1 MSGDIVLLL
10 GADQLLLGVTIWI
23 LAMEVRSARGRSR
36 RMAEQATRQRGEL
49 EFQVHSAIK
58 QEQAQM
64 ARELHDV
71 VAHHLTVIVAGA
83 SAAKRMTESGE
94 SASALATI
102 ETVGREALVEL
113 RLLLGRLH
121 AEQDE
126 LSPPGLDQLPVLM
139 ARVQH
144 AGLPVLLTVQGDR
157 RPLPH
162 GVETN
167 AYRII
172 QEALTNVLK
181 HAGPT
186 TAGVLVGYRPGSLR
200 LHIHDEGGG
209 GSGFFDGHGLRG
221 MRQRAAQ
228 LGGRIAVGP
237 GPEGGFQVAVDLP
250 VESG

>member
-10 GADQLLLGVTIWI
+10 GGHQLLLGVTIWV
-23 LAMEVRSARGRSR
+23 LSMAVRSARARSKR
-36 RMAEQATRQRGEL
+36 IEEAAARQRSEL
-49 EFQVHSAIK
+49 KFRIHSAIMR
-58 QEQAQM
+58 EQAHI

-71 VAHHLTVIVAGA
+71 VAHHLTVVVAGA
-83 SAAKRMTESGE
+83 SAAKRVAESGE
-94 SASALATI
+94 TASALATI
-102 ETVGREALVEL
+102 ETVGRDALVEM

-121 AEQDE
+121 TEQDE
-126 LSPPGLDQLPVLM
+126 LSPPGLDQLPILV
-139 ARVQH
+139 ARVEQ

-186 TAGVLVGYRPGSLR
+186 RAGVLIGYRPGSLW
-200 LHIHDEGGG
+200 LHVHDEGGG
-209 GSGFFDGHGLRG
+209 GSGFLDGYGLRG

-228 LGGRIAVGP
+228 LGGRIVVGP
-237 GPEGGFQVAVDLP
+237 SPDGGFQVAVDLP
-250 VESG
+250 VEPG